1 MTEIKFCGM
10 TRPEDARHAAA
21 LGARYVGVVFAESPR
36 QLTDEQARVV
46 LDVVPMG
53 ISRVGVF
60 GDAKPEQ
67 IAMRAEK
74 LGLDVVQLHGDPKP
88 RTITRVR
95 KHWQGR
101 IWAVQRVNGAEIPPA
116 ASDLFDAADAIV
128 LDSRVADKL
137 GGTGVVL
144 PWDELRDHIAS
155 IRTSRTR
162 LVLAGGLNPENVRR
176 AIASLAPDVVDVS
189 SGVESSAG
197 VKDHERM
204 RAFRDA
210 VMGAGVG
217 GGGEAADVTQ

>member
-1 MTEIKFCGM
+1 MTEVKFCGL
-10 TRPEDARHAAA
+10 TRPEDAELAAS
-21 LGARYVGVVFAESPR
+21 LGARYVGVIFAEGPR
-36 QLTDEQARVV
+36 LLTDDQARVV
-46 LDVVPMG
+46 LERVPMG
-53 ISRVGVF
+53 VSRVGVF

-67 IAMRAEK
+67 IAMRADK

-197 VKDHERM
+197 VKDHEKM

-210 VMGAGVG
+210 VMGVGVAGSG
-217 GGGEAADVTQ
+217 ASDGTP